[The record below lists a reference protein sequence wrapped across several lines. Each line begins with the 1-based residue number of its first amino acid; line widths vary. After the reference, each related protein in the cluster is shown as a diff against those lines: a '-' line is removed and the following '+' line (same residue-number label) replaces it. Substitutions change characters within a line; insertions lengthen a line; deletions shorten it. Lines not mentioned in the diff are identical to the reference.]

1 MHLYLNIDNQN
12 QFIIAINGVNVV
24 LNKLKN
30 TGNTGKTDMGD
41 LSIYFNNTGLQDIAS
56 YANQKYIMAPTNDSM
71 TKFYQLS
78 IDSDFKIKPV
88 LV

>member
-1 MHLYLNIDNQN
+1 MLGLFCYDLNYY
-12 QFIIAINGVNVV
+12 VY
-24 LNKLKN
+24 
-30 TGNTGKTDMGD
+30 TGNSGDTGMVD
-41 LSIYFNNTGLQDIAS
+41 LSMYFNNTGLQDIAS
-56 YANQKYIMAPTNDSM
+56 YANQKYIMAPTDDSM